1 VVLSGADLADLLS
14 DAAGQYAAGRLDD
27 AARIYQRIERENPG
41 EISAVYSLAVVDIR
55 RGRLA
60 SARAGLRRVIA
71 HEPEHFTA
79 QHNLG
84 AVCQQLGRWR
94 EAARAYRRALALR
107 PDADDTHFRL
117 AVALA
122 VSGLTKEAVACYR
135 TLAAQPST
143 RARALTR
150 LAVLDAGAISDGEL
164 CHLRCAAD
172 DPRLDRE
179 GRLGA
184 LFALGEVL
192 EKRGAIDAAFIA
204 FAAGNRLKHESLVSD
219 ALDGRSTLP
228 DMALLAHSKSISFV
242 RGLVDRE
249 FIDARQGDGAPSPA
263 PIFIVGMPRCGSTL
277 IEQILSSHSKV
288 QGLGETAA
296 ISDLLAR
303 GYPSH
308 RRAPVEH
315 GHVRGLA
322 DGYLSAM
329 RARGWKGASRFV
341 DKSLENHL
349 HIGMIHLMFPRS
361 VILHSVRDPV
371 DTCLS
376 CYRQLFASGNETLY
390 DLRRIGAEYVAY
402 RSMMDHWA
410 SILPGRV
417 IDVRHEAL
425 VAAPESEIPWLV
437 TTACGLAWDPAC
449 LRFHETRRAVKTASA
464 GQVRRPIFTS
474 SVRRWRRYRKHL
486 QPLFEALGPYA
497 PKERAA

>member
-1 VVLSGADLADLLS
+1 MLSSVDLADLLN
-14 DAAGQYAAGRLDD
+14 DAARQYAAGRLDD
-27 AARIYQRIERENPG
+27 AARIYQRIERDNPG
-41 EISAVYSLAVVDIR
+41 EVAAVYSLAMVDVR
-55 RGRLA
+55 RGRLT
-60 SARAGLRRVIA
+60 SARMGLRRVIA

-94 EAARAYRRALALR
+94 EAARAYRRALSLR

-122 VSGLTKEAVACYR
+122 VSGLTEEAAACYR

-143 RARALTR
+143 RAQALTR
-150 LAVLDAGAISDGEL
+150 LAVLDAGAISDAEL
-164 CHLRCAAD
+164 RHLRGATENS
-172 DPRLDRE
+172 RLNDEARM
-179 GRLGA
+179 GA

-192 EKRGAIDAAFIA
+192 ERRDDVDGAFAA
-204 FAAGNRLKHESLVSD
+204 FAAGNSLKYQTLVSHSVN
-219 ALDGRSTLP
+219 GRSVHP
-228 DMALLAHSKSISFV
+228 DVALRDHVQSISFV
-242 RGLVDRE
+242 RRLVDRDFVE
-249 FIDARQGDGAPSPA
+249 ARRGHGVLSPA

-277 IEQILSSHSKV
+277 IEQILSSHHKV

-296 ISDLLAR
+296 LANLLAR
-303 GYPSH
+303 AYPGH
-308 RRAPVEH
+308 RRAPVER

-349 HIGMIHLMFPRS
+349 HVGMIHVMFPRS

-410 SILPGRV
+410 KILPGRV
-417 IDVRHEAL
+417 IDVRHEEL
-425 VAAPESEIPWLV
+425 VAAPERAIPWLV
-437 TTACGLAWDPAC
+437 SKACGLPWDAAC
-449 LRFHETRRAVKTASA
+449 LRFHESRRAVKTASA

-474 SVRRWRRYRKHL
+474 SVRRWRRYSHHL

-497 PKERAA
+497 PKDMAA